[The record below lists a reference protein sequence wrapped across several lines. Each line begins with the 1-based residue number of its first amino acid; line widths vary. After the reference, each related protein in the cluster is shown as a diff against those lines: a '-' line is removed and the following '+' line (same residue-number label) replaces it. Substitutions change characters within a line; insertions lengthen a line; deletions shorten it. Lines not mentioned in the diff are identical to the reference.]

1 MNPSKSLHVDELI
14 AKLQKYGLEREESL
28 PHLIISGDL
37 SDTEGSGL
45 KDWKL
50 RTPFSTEIVLRQSEI
65 SSLTVRLIPDFSRPA
80 SQKSDIKSFQK
91 SLTHIGELPNAV
103 QLASAKVYMF
113 LDAKNLPDK
122 TPWKDVLRIEIEGP
136 LQPNLTLLD
145 IPSLLANISKVET
158 GYEEDNAAS
167 IAETTSFTAGSN
179 TPTHTVMTEDFLSH
193 RRSLSHDTVP
203 HAGKTFMIR
212 DRNHGGVITLKEGV
226 LQISPNVP
234 RAGGCHWTC
243 IERDGW
249 FGFRNCV
256 SGQFFGHD
264 SKGKFYCKVTHH
276 RNNEWFCTR
285 AHPSGGH
292 LLLMLHG
299 DKFRQMKIGNDDTK
313 LVETDGEGTAWDF
326 IEV

>member
-1 MNPSKSLHVDELI
+1 MNPFKNLHVDELI

-28 PHLIISGDL
+28 PQLIISGDL
-37 SDTEGSGL
+37 SDIGGSGS

-65 SSLTVRLIPDFSRPA
+65 SSLTVRLLPDFSRPA

-91 SLTHIGELPNAV
+91 SLAHIGELPNAV
-103 QLASAKVYMF
+103 QLASAIIHTL
-113 LDAKNLPDK
+113 LDANNLPDK
-122 TPWKDVLRIEIEGP
+122 RPWKDVLRIEIEGP

-145 IPSLLANISKVET
+145 IPSLLANISKVDT
-158 GYEEDNAAS
+158 GHGEDNAAS
-167 IAETTSFTAGSN
+167 IAETSFTTGSN
-179 TPTHTVMTEDFLSH
+179 TPTHTIMTEDLISRH
-193 RRSLSHDTVP
+193 RSLSHCTVP
-203 HAGKTFMIR
+203 YAGKTFMIR

-226 LQISPNVP
+226 LQVSPNIP
-234 RAGGCHWTC
+234 QAGGCHWAC
-243 IERDGW
+243 VERDGW

-256 SGQFFGHD
+256 SGQLFGHD
-264 SKGKFYCKVTHH
+264 NEGKFHCKVSHH
-276 RNNEWFCTR
+276 QSHESFCTR

-292 LLLMLHG
+292 LLLMLHLEI
-299 DKFRQMKIGNDDTK
+299 FRQMVIGNDGTE